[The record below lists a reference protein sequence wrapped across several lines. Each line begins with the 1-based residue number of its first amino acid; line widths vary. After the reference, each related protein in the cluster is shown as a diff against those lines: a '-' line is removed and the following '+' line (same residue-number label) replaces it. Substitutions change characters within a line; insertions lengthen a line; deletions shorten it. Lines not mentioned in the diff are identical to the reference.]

1 MFTLPLAHL
10 EAKFILDGK
19 KYEVEQFRIGFTQA
33 TDYKGQPQHEM
44 RGGQMLIKLSQRA
57 DDSLYLWAKKA
68 VQLKSG
74 QVLFQTDLG
83 ITVLRLSFTNAYCIS
98 LTRDINSYTGTST
111 SLIISPENVTLNG
124 VEHENFWPK

>member
-83 ITVLRLSFTNAYCIS
+83 ITVLRLNFTNAYCIS